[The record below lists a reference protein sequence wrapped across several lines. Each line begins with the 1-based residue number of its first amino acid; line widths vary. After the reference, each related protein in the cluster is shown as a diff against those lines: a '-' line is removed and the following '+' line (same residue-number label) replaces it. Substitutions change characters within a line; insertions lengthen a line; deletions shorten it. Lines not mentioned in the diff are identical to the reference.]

1 MSKLLSRPKWEK
13 IVATGGPM
21 KALAL
26 ALVLFLP
33 AVLLAKLREWK
44 NATVAA
50 ITLGSADSGAAVVP
64 VGTVWLGVRITTDC
78 IGYRIETEDM
88 IYILEYCYNPIVQH
102 PWPGQHSRNRAPDVT
117 LNGKTKIAID
127 GHDAYILDDSGKEV
141 KVPIMEK
148 VAKPKNKAPA

>member
-1 MSKLLSRPKWEK
+1 MRVRSKFDPTK
-13 IVATGGPM
+13 ILP
-21 KALAL
+21 L

-33 AVLLAKLREWK
+33 GVITAKSREWK

-50 ITLGSADSGAAVVP
+50 IAVGSADNGTAVMP
-64 VGTVWLGVRITTDC
+64 VGTIWLGVRITTDC

-88 IYILEYCYNPIVQH
+88 IYILEYCYNPVVQH

-117 LNGKTKIAID
+117 LNGKTKIAIE
-127 GHDAYILDDSGKEV
+127 GHDAHILDDSGKDV

-148 VAKPKNKAPA
+148 VAKPQNKAQ